1 MLTRRNFRSQFG
13 FTGIMLVAVLWLQVN
28 VLWHDTAHAG
38 HHHGPDLMC
47 TLDVLIPDIGTD
59 EHWPPG
65 ICTRTSAPVTSPLKA
80 ACSGGGALLAYL
92 SRAPPQS
99 IRCINR

>member
-1 MLTRRNFRSQFG
+1 MVLA
-13 FTGIMLVAVLWLQVN
+13 AVLWLQGN

-47 TLDVLIPDIGTD
+47 TLDVLIPDIGAD

-65 ICTRTSAPVTSPLKA
+65 VCTRTPVTVALPLKA
-80 ACSGGGALLAYL
+80 TRCGGGVPHAYL

-99 IRCINR
+99 IRCINH